1 VILAESFY
9 KRATERVAKD
19 LVGKRLVRT
28 MAVGGRQVRLAGII
42 VETEAY
48 GHGNDPASHAH
59 GGQTARNAV
68 MFGQVGRAYVYFT
81 YGSHYCVNVSA
92 RSQSA
97 PAGAVLIRGIEPVEG
112 TEAMRKFRNTDDIH
126 MLASGPGRLTQAMC
140 ITRSHNGLDMTA
152 GSGLWIEQGEKR
164 EVVATPR
171 IGISKAVDWNWR
183 FVDPAS
189 RFASRKMRSSS

>member
-19 LVGKRLVRT
+19 LVGKVLVRRV
-28 MAVGGRQVRLAGII
+28 AVGGRQVRLSGVII
-42 VETEAY
+42 ETEAY

-59 GGQTARNAV
+59 RGRTARNAV
-68 MFGQVGRAYVYFT
+68 MFGQVGRAYVYFS

-92 RSQSA
+92 RLQSA

-112 TEAMRKFRNTDDIH
+112 TDAMRKFRNTDDIYV
-126 MLASGPGRLTQAMC
+126 LASGPGRLTQAMC
-140 ITRSHNGLDMTA
+140 ITRSHNGLDMTTC
-152 GSGLWIEQGEKR
+152 SGLWIEQGERR

-171 IGISKAVDWNWR
+171 IGISKAADRNWR
-183 FVDPAS
+183 FVDPES
-189 RFASRKMRSSS
+189 RFASRKTRS